1 MTIGTDSRLHAVRQ
15 TLQAQADRHADELT
29 RLTAYGAAAERDG
42 MDPQTVAAL
51 VDSTRQALADT
62 TQALKRIADGA
73 YGRCERCRLAI
84 PVERLEIF
92 PHARFCV
99 PCQQAT
105 RG

>member
-1 MTIGTDSRLHAVRQ
+1 MTIGTDSRLRTVRQ
-15 TLQAQADRHADELT
+15 TLQAQAERHADELA
-29 RLTAYGAAAERDG
+29 RLTAYGPAAERDG

-51 VDSTRQALADT
+51 VDSTRQALADAT
-62 TQALKRIADGA
+62 EARKRIADGA
-73 YGRCERCRLAI
+73 YGRCARCDVDI

-99 PCQQAT
+99 PCHQVS

>member
-1 MTIGTDSRLHAVRQ
+1 MTISIDSRLRTVRQ
-15 TLQAQADRHADELT
+15 TLQAQAERHADELT
-29 RLTAYGAAAERDG
+29 RMTAYGTSAERDG

-62 TQALKRIADGA
+62 AQALKRIADGA
-73 YGRCERCRLAI
+73 YGRCERCGVDI

-92 PHARFCV
+92 PHAPFCV
-99 PCQQAT
+99 PCQQVS

>member
-1 MTIGTDSRLHAVRQ
+1 MTTGTDSRLLTVRR
-15 TLQAQADRHADELT
+15 TLQAQAQRHTGELV

-73 YGRCERCRLAI
+73 YGRCERCGVDI

-92 PHARFCV
+92 PHARYCV
-99 PCQQAT
+99 PCQQVS